1 MVELIV
7 IATLGFAALVVVG
20 TLIAGAQLL
29 FLPFRLLGWALHALG
44 FLLFL
49 PVLLLVG
56 VIGFFAFGLGAVL
69 FCVPFL
75 PFALLV
81 FVIWRLM
88 RRPRSA
94 PITH

>member
-7 IATLGFAALVVVG
+7 MAALGFAALVVVG

-29 FLPFRLLGWALHALG
+29 FLPFRLVGWALHALG
-44 FLLFL
+44 FLIVL
-49 PVLLLVG
+49 PILLVIG
-56 VIGFFAFGLGAVL
+56 VIGFFVFGLGAFL

-75 PFALLV
+75 PFALLA

-94 PITH
+94 PIPH

>member
-7 IATLGFAALVVVG
+7 IAALGFAALVVVG
-20 TLIAGAQLL
+20 TLIAGVQLL
-29 FLPFRLLGWALHALG
+29 FLPFRLLGWALHGLG
-44 FLLFL
+44 FLLVL
-49 PVLLLVG
+49 PVLILAG

-75 PFALLV
+75 PFALLA
-81 FVIWRLM
+81 FVLWRVM

-94 PITH
+94 PIPH

>member
-1 MVELIV
+1 MIELIV
-7 IATLGFAALVVVG
+7 VATLGFAALVVVG

-44 FLLFL
+44 FLIFL

-94 PITH
+94 PIPH